1 MAFSKERLRDQLHE
15 AGLSATHQ
23 RLALGELIFGQGN
36 RHLNAEQ
43 LRREAV
49 AASIPVSLA
58 TIYNTLRQFSRAG
71 MLREVLV
78 DPNRAYFDTNLGEHY
93 HFFHEEEDRLEDIP
107 ANGLAVTQ
115 VPKPPEGT
123 SIRSVD
129 IIIRVR
135 RGRDAQ
141 GKI

>member
-1 MAFSKERLRDQLHE
+1 MEYSKAQLRDRLHE

-23 RLALGELIFGQGN
+23 RLALGELIFGHGD

-71 MLREVLV
+71 LLREVMV
-78 DPNRAYFDTNLGEHY
+78 DPTRSYFDTNLSEHH
-93 HFFHEEEDRLEDIP
+93 HFFHEEDGRLEDIP
-107 ANGLAVTQ
+107 PGGLDVGDL
-115 VPKPPEGT
+115 PPPPSGT
-123 SIRSVD
+123 RIRSVD
-129 IIIRVR
+129 IIIRVGSEAGAR
-135 RGRDAQ
+135 
-141 GKI
+141 